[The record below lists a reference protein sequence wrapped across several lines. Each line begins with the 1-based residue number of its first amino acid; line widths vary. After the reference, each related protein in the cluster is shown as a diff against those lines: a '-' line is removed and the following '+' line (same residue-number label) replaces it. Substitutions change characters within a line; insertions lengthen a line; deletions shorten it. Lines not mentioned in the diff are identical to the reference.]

1 MFCQNVIFP
10 VAGITTNMP
19 ASLVEE
25 LEVNA
30 PSGKGSMCF
39 GDGSGMLNVEKSL
52 GLIEEEPDE

>member
-1 MFCQNVIFP
+1 
-10 VAGITTNMP
+10 MP